1 MNLGTR
7 QGYTLSPILFTIV
20 LEVLSRVTTQVKEIK
35 GVTPR
40 KGVLSPD
47 DKVLYIEAL
56 KKPLNIRKIFFSTV
70 AGNKMI
76 TKIDKSYEIQIV

>member
-1 MNLGTR
+1 MSLGTR

-35 GVTPR
+35 GVIPR

-56 KKPLNIRKIFFSTV
+56 KKPLNIRMIFSTV